1 MRRSDPWISNFNE
14 YLITACRSNMDIK
27 FIWSGSDA
35 KVLVYYITDYVTKM
49 SLSFHDTFA
58 LVQKSIT
65 SLKTSSNQTDT
76 ENAIEKSRKLVLRCY
91 HTLASQQEL
100 SGVQVASYLM
110 NWNDH
115 YTTHKFEGLFLIQV
129 ERYLPTQLNEIRT
142 KQKLEHSVHDVKDD
156 DVYDNEETINGDD
169 NNDEEHFQIQ
179 SAESDKKYVLA
190 NTRVDY
196 QYRFEI
202 LKDICLYDFVSTLY
216 KKKMTATDLKYLST
230 TAVSIEENVNQKG
243 RPPNERYPFQKQ
255 HPQTTAYLMLKYS
268 NLHVPIL
275 YGPQIPSRDRDETR
289 ERYSRALL
297 TLFVP
302 WRTVAD
308 LCDCN
313 QTWEYALK
321 SRQHLI
327 STYSQKIIENIQ
339 LLHECK
345 KNRDEHLLQVIAE
358 SQVENDAID
367 PVLLPANQGVDG
379 EYDIDDS
386 DQLLELLGNLD
397 EYTTTTAN
405 ANKKSTENKYIEET
419 IEAVENVGRFSH
431 MNCEYD
437 FNVSCRIENDDIKF
451 IIAYQQSSFNEF
463 INLTDR
469 QLVPFVSATPDLAPI
484 LVFRNEVGT
493 QLNCKAAIHNATQS
507 GYTPIVCVAQDTCK
521 DKPIEDP
528 TFMKKLLEISDSK
541 TEQLPGLL
549 PFVPGMSAILTQ
561 NIAIELGFING
572 INGIFRQLVYQSD
585 SISTDVLSQAFPSN
599 TTICACLLHYDT

>member
-1 MRRSDPWISNFNE
+1 MIVGGVLEPIKDYFGTVENQGRGSLHLHLLIWLDHDMKPVDMKKNIRNTDFREKLKAYLEDIIKEDLDQFKDEYVFENFDVANTWSTPSRLTRDNIHAVIS
-14 YLITACRSNMDIK
+14 TMAPMK
-27 FIWSGSDA
+27 
-35 KVLVYYITDYVTKM
+35 
-49 SLSFHDTFA
+49 
-58 LVQKSIT
+58 
-65 SLKTSSNQTDT
+65 
-76 ENAIEKSRKLVLRCY
+76 
-91 HTLASQQEL
+91 EL
-100 SGVQVASYLM
+100 SSSSIFHASPSANKLLR
-110 NWNDH
+110 
-115 YTTHKFEGLFLIQV
+115 TLTHDRLK
-129 ERYLPTQLNEIRT
+129 
-142 KQKLEHSVHDVKDD
+142 SDVKDD

-345 KNRDEHLLQVIAE
+345 KNRDEHIA
-358 SQVENDAID
+358 
-367 PVLLPANQGVDG
+367 
-379 EYDIDDS
+379 
-386 DQLLELLGNLD
+386 
-397 EYTTTTAN
+397 
-405 ANKKSTENKYIEET
+405 
-419 IEAVENVGRFSH
+419 
-431 MNCEYD
+431 C
-437 FNVSCRIENDDIKF
+437 
-451 IIAYQQSSFNEF
+451 
-463 INLTDR
+463 
-469 QLVPFVSATPDLAPI
+469 
-484 LVFRNEVGT
+484 
-493 QLNCKAAIHNATQS
+493 
-507 GYTPIVCVAQDTCK
+507 
-521 DKPIEDP
+521 
-528 TFMKKLLEISDSK
+528 
-541 TEQLPGLL
+541 
-549 PFVPGMSAILTQ
+549 
-561 NIAIELGFING
+561 
-572 INGIFRQLVYQSD
+572 
-585 SISTDVLSQAFPSN
+585 
-599 TTICACLLHYDT
+599 